1 MRRREVVIMGHFNM
15 QFKRISSAMT
25 THQILSRCSR
35 WMLAAVIFLLTTHD
49 KRRHPLLLLPL
60 IFHNLLF
67 IHSSVL
73 SDSLQNIILNADLSS
88 FSCIVGMSGRQAE
101 PQSARRQVHNPTLM
115 KKNTRPPRQ
124 MLYCPA
130 EFHDNLAV
138 VGGEFTGGRSG
149 RGGRS
154 GHRIRIMI
162 FPGGV
167 SRKKCRIKRRN

>member
-1 MRRREVVIMGHFNM
+1 MTDYTGYWRLRFTASLRLSVLGHRIVEERMRRREVVIMGHFNM

-88 FSCIVGMSGRQAE
+88 FSCINSRYVGQA
-101 PQSARRQVHNPTLM
+101 
-115 KKNTRPPRQ
+115 
-124 MLYCPA
+124 
-130 EFHDNLAV
+130 
-138 VGGEFTGGRSG
+138 G
-149 RGGRS
+149 
-154 GHRIRIMI
+154 
-162 FPGGV
+162 
-167 SRKKCRIKRRN
+167 